1 MMQADL
7 NALLLNPMYAMDLQV
22 QAQAHAA
29 KRQRT
34 DALSMFATSA
44 LQTAHLKML
53 ITNMVAGTLTG
64 RGGQAI
70 TEVEQST
77 QTKLKL
83 SKQGH
88 HYPGTS
94 ERICLCTG
102 SVAGVSQALQRILLV
117 IKDVADSGKDPAAGT
132 NGRLIA
138 RLVLPN
144 SAATSIIGPGG
155 SMINS
160 LTERSG
166 AILQFCDKGHAS
178 VPNQRVLTATGTF
191 EQVGMVYLEIVTWV
205 QADPHLEGIMVHDG
219 GAGTSISTVPRSVT
233 DHSAGS
239 SIAPQSAAN
248 PAAVMA
254 AQVEIAF
261 DVSDMLAGTIVGKG
275 GQFIQLVTQQ
285 TKTNVQL
292 SPKAQPPVGLVEG
305 MRRVVITGQLASVQ
319 AAHIMLVSR
328 MLEKPPP
335 EFNGPWGSAPGG
347 AS

>member
-1 MMQADL
+1 MHADL
-7 NALLLNPMYAMDLQV
+7 GSLLLNPMYSSDLQ
-22 QAQAHAA
+22 QSL

-34 DALSMFATSA
+34 DPLALLAAGAT
-44 LQTAHLKML
+44 QTGNLKML
-53 ITNMVAGTLTG
+53 MTNMVAGTLTG

-102 SVAGVSQALQRILLV
+102 SLVGVSHALQRILLV
-117 IKDVADSGKDPAAGT
+117 IRDVADSGKDPAAGSS
-132 NGRLIA
+132 GRLIA

-144 SAATSIIGPGG
+144 SAATLIIGAGG

-166 AILQFCDKGHAS
+166 AVMQFCEKGQAS
-178 VPNQRVLTATGTF
+178 VPNQRVLTASGSF
-191 EQVGMVYLEIVTWV
+191 EQVGMACLEVLALV
-205 QADPHLEGIMVHDG
+205 QSDSHLEGIMVHDG
-219 GAGTSISTVPRSVT
+219 AMGSATGLTPRAHSEAGGSGASAS
-233 DHSAGS
+233 HS
-239 SIAPQSAAN
+239 QLAAS
-248 PAAVMA
+248 PITLMQ
-254 AQVEIAF
+254 AQVEIGF

-285 TKTNVQL
+285 TRTNVQL
-292 SPKAQPPVGLVEG
+292 SPKHSPPAGVAEG

-319 AAHIMLVSR
+319 AAHIMLVNR

-335 EFNGPWGSAPGG
+335 DFNGPWGSAPGG
-347 AS
+347 TL